1 MKRNTMKK
9 LLKKLLAP
17 LIREVVEE
25 KLMGIRTIL
34 LLLLKENDRATT
46 PKRKD
51 PINITIRHLIGTLS
65 VVTPSAEG
73 ASHSDKYP
81 QQLVKDLEQVLL
93 SAVTEALNKFCNDL
107 EPLQKDC
114 PDKEQ
119 EEEHR

>member
-1 MKRNTMKK
+1 MKK

-17 LIREVVEE
+17 LIREVIEE
-25 KLMGIRTIL
+25 ELVGI
-34 LLLLKENDRATT
+34 RATT
-46 PKRKD
+46 PKRKA

-65 VVTPSAEG
+65 VVVPSAEG

-114 PDKEQ
+114 SDKAQ

>member
-1 MKRNTMKK
+1 MKRNSMKK

-25 KLMGIRTIL
+25 ELVRIRATL
-34 LLLLKENDRATT
+34 LFLLKEKIRATT
-46 PKRKD
+46 PKQKD
-51 PINITIRHLIGTLS
+51 PINITIQHLIGTLS
-65 VVTPSAEG
+65 VVAPSAEG

-107 EPLQKDC
+107 EPLQKEC
-114 PDKEQ
+114 PDKAQ

>member
-1 MKRNTMKK
+1 MKRNSMKK

-25 KLMGIRTIL
+25 ELVRIRATL
-34 LLLLKENDRATT
+34 LFLLKEKIRATT
-46 PKRKD
+46 PKQKD
-51 PINITIRHLIGTLS
+51 PINITIQHLIGTLS
-65 VVTPSAEG
+65 VVAPSAEG

-107 EPLQKDC
+107 EPLQKEY